1 MYGILVAGD
10 GEGTALYPVDHA
22 LLVTDF
28 LHICPSLRI
37 ALNSQ
42 LSSYARASA
51 NSLSWLAGIDSE
63 SLA

>member
-1 MYGILVAGD
+1 MYGIVVAGD

-22 LLVTDF
+22 PLVTDF
-28 LHICPSLRI
+28 LHRCPSLRI

-42 LSSYARASA
+42 LSSYTRASA
-51 NSLSWLAGIDSE
+51 NSLSWLAGVGSE